1 MMAEERMKL
10 VKEFSA
16 RYPTKEEKVE
26 ALKKMSDEE
35 IDALIADCPNVYG
48 KIFYSKFKKG
58 ASA

>member
-1 MMAEERMKL
+1 MMERMQL

-16 RYPTKEEKVE
+16 KYPTRAEKEE

-35 IDALIADCPNVYG
+35 IDALIADCPNIQG

-58 ASA
+58 AKA